1 LAVSP
6 VAAPSPKPVPTSLPV
21 PSIVKVAE
29 AAPSTKSNSL
39 SVGNMAIRKK
49 AKKTGKITAGGGLVQ
64 SGLSAGKKLLGGG
77 GGGGRRNRGPAYWAN
92 KVLVAKL
99 KAKYN
104 KIKYAGL
111 GGR

>member
-1 LAVSP
+1 
-6 VAAPSPKPVPTSLPV
+6 
-21 PSIVKVAE
+21 
-29 AAPSTKSNSL
+29 
-39 SVGNMAIRKK
+39 MAIRAK
-49 AKKTGKITAGGGLVQ
+49 AKKTKKVTAGGGIVS
-64 SGLSAGKKLLGGG
+64 SGLSAGKKIFGGSG